1 MSVIQSGVEG
11 DMSMKVQRPPR
22 LKKNSKVAVI
32 SPSSNPDHVGI
43 KIGVEILRKA
53 GLRVELGDTT
63 RKLMTVG
70 TLAAGDKARADD
82 FNWAFEDDSV
92 DGVLCATG
100 GYGSLR
106 ILDLLDFD
114 MIKDHPKPFMGFSD
128 ITGYHIALNQLC
140 GMVTFHGPLVDI
152 DPSKGEEFIKT
163 QSEDLK
169 SAIRLLTGQ
178 EEMHEVVNPPGGM
191 MLMTINDGKAA
202 GRLCGGNLT
211 LMTGTLGSRYELDTR
226 DKVLLIEEVRETYY
240 YLEFHLTQLRLCKKL
255 EQARAIIMGEISDT
269 LKSDTPTPGVEE
281 IVRER
286 VGGAGKPAI
295 WGLCAGHGKYNG
307 LLPLNAKVAV
317 DATERSIIVQ
327 EPIVD

>member
-1 MSVIQSGVEG
+1 
-11 DMSMKVQRPPR
+11 MKVQRPPR
-22 LKKNSKVAVI
+22 LRKGSKVAVI

-43 KIGVEILRKA
+43 KMGLEVLRKA
-53 GLRVELGDTT
+53 GLKIELGDTT

-70 TLAAGDKARADD
+70 TLAAEDRARADD
-82 FNWAFEDDSV
+82 FNWAFEDDTV

-100 GYGSLR
+100 GYGSMR

-163 QSEDLK
+163 QTDDLK
-169 SAIRLLTGQ
+169 RAIRLLMGQ
-178 EEMHEVVNPPGGM
+178 EELHEVSNPPGGM

-211 LMTGTLGSRYELDTR
+211 LMTGTLGSRYEIDTK

-240 YLEFHLTQLRLCKKL
+240 YIEFHLTQLRLCRKM
-255 EQARAIIMGEISDT
+255 EQARAVIMGEISET
-269 LKSDTPTPGVEE
+269 LKPDNPYPSVEE

-286 VGGAGKPAI
+286 VGGAGRPAI

-307 LLPLNAKVAV
+307 MLPLNAKVAV
-317 DATERSIIVQ
+317 DATEREVTVL

>member
-1 MSVIQSGVEG
+1 
-11 DMSMKVQRPPR
+11 MKVQRPPKLR
-22 LKKNSKVAVI
+22 KNSKVAVI

-43 KIGVEILRKA
+43 KMGVDILRKA

-63 RKLMTVG
+63 RKLLTVG
-70 TLAAGDKARADD
+70 TLAADDKTRADD

-100 GYGSLR
+100 GYGSMR

-152 DPSKGEEFIKT
+152 DPSKGEEFIKS
-163 QSEDLK
+163 QSDDLRT
-169 SAIRLLTGQ
+169 AIRLLMGQ
-178 EEMHEVVNPPGGM
+178 EELREVTNPEGGM
-191 MLMTINDGKAA
+191 MLMTINEGKAT

-211 LMTGTLGSRYELDTR
+211 LMTGTLGSRYELDTK
-226 DKVLLIEEVRETYY
+226 DKVLLVEEVGETYY
-240 YLEFHLTQLRLCKKL
+240 YMEFHLTQLRLCKKL
-255 EQARAIIMGEISDT
+255 EQARAVIMGEISDT
-269 LKSDTPTPGVEE
+269 RKPDNAYPSVEE

-286 VGGAGKPAI
+286 VGGVKRPAI

-307 LLPLNAKVAV
+307 LLPLNAKVAI
-317 DATERSIIVQ
+317 DATERRITVQ